1 MYSHINS
8 KEYPISVVNEFDSL
22 KEQRRKLF
30 DISEIDGL
38 LSFENRKNL
47 YIVSNGEFYCLN
59 NRGIFYSKD
68 SGASWIRLNIQWPEE
83 YNLQHPWT
91 ITIKE

>member
-8 KEYPISVVNEFDSL
+8 KEYPISVVNAFDSL

-30 DISEIDGL
+30 DISEINGF

-47 YIVSNGEFYCLN
+47 YIVRNGGSVKL
-59 NRGIFYSKD
+59 RK
-68 SGASWIRLNIQWPEE
+68 
-83 YNLQHPWT
+83 NLKISFLFIIYDT
-91 ITIKE
+91 TNKKKNGT

>member
-1 MYSHINS
+1 
-8 KEYPISVVNEFDSL
+8 L
-22 KEQRRKLF
+22 
-30 DISEIDGL
+30 ISEIDGL

-91 ITIKE
+91 ITIKEYFLNLYLIDAAGFRNYKTH